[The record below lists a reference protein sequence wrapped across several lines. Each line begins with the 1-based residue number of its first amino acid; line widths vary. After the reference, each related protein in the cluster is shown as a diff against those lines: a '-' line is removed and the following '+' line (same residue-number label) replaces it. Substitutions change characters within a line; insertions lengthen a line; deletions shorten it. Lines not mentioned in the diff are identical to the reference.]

1 MGVSQKPHAVCIPF
15 AAQGHVNP
23 MLQLAKLL
31 HHHGFHITF
40 VNTIY
45 NRNRLLKSRGSH
57 ALDGVP
63 GFRFE
68 AIPDGLP
75 PSDEEDVTQ
84 FVPAICEFMNKT
96 CLEPLV
102 ELVNEINCN
111 NNDSPP
117 VTCIVGDGV
126 LSFTLRAG
134 EVLGIPTVAFWT
146 PSACGVLCYVLYKE
160 LRHRELF
167 PLKDAGDLTNGYLET
182 KVEGIPGMKNMR
194 LKDFPSFLRTTDP
207 NDFMYA
213 FVEHETEATN
223 AAAAIIINTFDS
235 FEQDVLSALSS
246 SLVPPIY
253 SVGPLQLI
261 VDNILDEKDPV
272 KSLGSN
278 LWAEEYACLEWLD
291 KHEPG
296 SVVYVNFGSVTVM
309 TLKQLIEF
317 AWGLA
322 NSKKPFLWIIRPD
335 IVAGDSALVLP
346 REFIDGTNDR
356 GMLASWCPQD
366 QVLKHSS
373 VGVFLTHSGWNST
386 LESVIGGVPVISWP
400 FFAEQQTNCRYSCV
414 EWKIGLEIDNDVKRD
429 EVEKLVREMIEAE
442 KGKEMKKR
450 AVEWKAKAETAAKK
464 GGSSYENLSKLINEV
479 LLA

>member
-1 MGVSQKPHAVCIPF
+1 MGISQKPHAVCIPF

-23 MLQLAKLL
+23 TLQLAKLL

-45 NRNRLLKSRGSH
+45 NRNRLLRSRGPN

-84 FVPAICEFMNKT
+84 SIPAICEFMNKT
-96 CLEPLV
+96 CLEPLI
-102 ELVNEINCN
+102 ELVNKINSN
-111 NNDSPP
+111 NNNGPP
-117 VTCIVGDGV
+117 VTCIVADGS

-134 EVLGIPTVAFWT
+134 KVLGIPTVAFWT
-146 PSACGVLCYVLYKE
+146 PSARGLLCYVLYKE
-160 LRHRELF
+160 LRKRKLF
-167 PLKDAGDLTNGYLET
+167 PLRDVSDLTNGYLET

-207 NDFMYA
+207 NGFMCT
-213 FVEHETEATN
+213 FVEQETEATN
-223 AAAAIIINTFDS
+223 AAAAIIINTFHL

-246 SLVPPIY
+246 FLVPPIY
-253 SVGPLQLI
+253 SVGPLQLM

-272 KSLGSN
+272 KSFRSN
-278 LWAEEYACLEWLD
+278 LWAEEYACFKWLD

-296 SVVYVNFGSVTVM
+296 SVVYVNFGSITVM
-309 TLKQLIEF
+309 TPKQLIEF

-346 REFIDGTNDR
+346 PEFVNDTNDR

-386 LESVIGGVPVISWP
+386 LESVIGSVPMISWP

-414 EWKIGLEIDNDVKRD
+414 EWEIGLEIDNDVKRD

-442 KGKEMKKR
+442 KGKGMKKR
-450 AVEWKAKAETAAKK
+450 ALEWKTQAETAVEK